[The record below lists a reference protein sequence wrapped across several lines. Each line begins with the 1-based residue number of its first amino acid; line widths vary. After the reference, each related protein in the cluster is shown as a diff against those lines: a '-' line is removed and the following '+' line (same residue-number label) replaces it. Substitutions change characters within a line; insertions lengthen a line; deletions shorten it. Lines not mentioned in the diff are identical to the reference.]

1 MNAYSEPDATLP
13 EGRDP
18 VLRLVPMPTDTNY
31 AGDVFGGWI
40 MAQVD
45 IAGSL
50 PAIRR
55 ARGRVVTVAVNSFV
69 FKQPVFVGD
78 VVSFYAE
85 IVKIGRTSITVD
97 VSVYAQRG
105 LREGNDEICSRVT
118 EAVLTYVAVDE
129 NRKPRLV
136 PQE

>member
-1 MNAYSEPDATLP
+1 MNAYPEPDATLP

-78 VVSFYAE
+78 VISFYAE
-85 IVKIGRTSITVD
+85 IVKIGHTSITVD
-97 VSVYAQRG
+97 VTVYAQRG
-105 LREGNDEICSRVT
+105 LREGNHEICSRVT

-129 NRKPRLV
+129 NRKPRVV
-136 PQE
+136 PQD